1 MPPEKQSRSSIEK
14 PLPQNLEAERSVLG
28 AVLLSGIREN
38 ETDTERLKPI
48 AAAADV
54 LNSGDFF
61 LANHEIIFRRM
72 TKLISERKPVDLVT
86 LTEALHAAGELQ
98 QAGGTPYVASL
109 TDGMPRISNITH
121 YAGIVL
127 EKARLRQI
135 IHMTHNFQQ
144 RAFEASDENSSGQIF
159 ADMNEY
165 MKMSGNGHRKDRL
178 VAVDFH
184 DFLLMKLDAIDF
196 IIEPILPVANSA
208 MIWSLTGAGKT
219 YIMLYMAYC
228 IAAGVPD
235 CFVWNVPKARP
246 VVYVDGEMDA
256 QTLQERQGE
265 ISKGLR
271 EQCGPASIPSRGFF
285 KVITPDL
292 QPKYPPRINTKE
304 GRARIEEHFQE
315 GCLCIADN
323 ISTLSPG
330 ADEKETEDWAPVQE
344 WILYLRRKK
353 VAMFLV
359 HHGNA
364 SGQKQLGS
372 SKKEHQLSCNLRLR
386 AASDWTPDVGLR
398 VEARL
403 DKLRRRGKDGHWNP
417 KWGQPFEIALRV
429 DGGAATFSHQPMLK
443 LLRERAIQ
451 MLLAGMRENDV
462 AQETGLNRFQVY
474 RLHKKVKSDGIAAA
488 ESSED

>member
-1 MPPEKQSRSSIEK
+1 M
-14 PLPQNLEAERSVLG
+14 
-28 AVLLSGIREN
+28 LLAGIKEN
-38 ETDTERLKPI
+38 ETDTDILKPLV
-48 AAAADV
+48 AATD
-54 LNSGDFF
+54 LLHSGDFL
-61 LANHEIIFRRM
+61 LAQHETIFRCM
-72 TKLISERKPVDLVT
+72 VKLASDHKPIDLVA
-86 LTEALHAAGELQ
+86 LTEALQATGELQ
-98 QAGGTPYVASL
+98 TAGGTPYLAAL
-109 TDGMPRISNITH
+109 ADGMPRLSNVAH
-121 YAGIVL
+121 YAGIVS
-127 EKARLRQI
+127 EKAKLRQI
-135 IHMTHNFQQ
+135 IHMAHSFQQ
-144 RAFEASDENSSGQIF
+144 RAFDSNEDNSSAQIF
-159 ADMNEY
+159 ADLNEY
-165 MKMSGNGHRKDRL
+165 LKLSGNGHRKDRL

-235 CFVWNVPKARP
+235 CFVWNVPRARP

-256 QTLQERQGE
+256 QTLQERMGE

-271 EQCGPASIPSRGFF
+271 EECGPASIPVRGNF
-285 KVITPDL
+285 KTITPDL

-315 GCLCIADN
+315 GCLFIADN

-330 ADEKETEDWAPVQE
+330 ADDKETEDWAPVQE

-353 VAMFLV
+353 VATFLV

-386 AASDWTPDVGLR
+386 SSSDWTPDVGLR

-403 DKLRRRGKDGHWNP
+403 DKLRRRGKDGNWNP

-429 DGGAATFSHQPMLK
+429 DSGSATFSHQPMLK